1 MSADSANLS
10 PLAAD
15 LATSLHLSHL
25 QHHAVT
31 NHTHATAA
39 AAVNNNHNTTT
50 TTAPRIMM
58 KIGGGKDEKRKSEAS
73 LDSESDAESLSSGAP
88 ATASSTTAA
97 AAAAAAGEA
106 PLPPQKRVRCST
118 ATPLPVPL
126 LVDEPDH
133 DADARRLLPAD
144 VAAASSP
151 ALLQT
156 PCVARPLPINAFF
169 RCFFLTHFFRF
180 SFFLFL
186 FSVAGRSSSPNTATR
201 RAVWR
206 LAPARPRSTVCS
218 GATVW
223 VSLAHRCGAG
233 APELQGY
240 LFARKRSGDGTFKRW
255 KPRWCVLLLPFLFF
269 FFFFFFARLFLLT
282 AARQVHCGQGVRRP
296 RARPAHT
303 HDRVL

>member
-31 NHTHATAA
+31 NHTHAAAA
-39 AAVNNNHNTTT
+39 AAVNNNNNTTT

-156 PCVARPLPINAFF
+156 PCVARPLPINAFSL
-169 RCFFLTHFFRF
+169 FFFSHTFFFRF
-180 SFFLFL
+180 SFSVLCFQWPDDRLLRTRQHGGPFGVSRPHVLVQRYALVPPSGFLVL
-186 FSVAGRSSSPNTATR
+186 TA
-201 RAVWR
+201 A
-206 LAPARPRSTVCS
+206 AQARPSCKAICS
-218 GATVW
+218 HGNAQATAL
-223 VSLAHRCGAG
+223 SSAGNRAG
-233 APELQGY
+233 AC
-240 LFARKRSGDGTFKRW
+240 FCFCFFS
-255 KPRWCVLLLPFLFF
+255 FLFF
-269 FFFFFFARLFLLT
+269 FFFSLACF
-282 AARQVHCGQGVRRP
+282 C
-296 RARPAHT
+296 
-303 HDRVL
+303 